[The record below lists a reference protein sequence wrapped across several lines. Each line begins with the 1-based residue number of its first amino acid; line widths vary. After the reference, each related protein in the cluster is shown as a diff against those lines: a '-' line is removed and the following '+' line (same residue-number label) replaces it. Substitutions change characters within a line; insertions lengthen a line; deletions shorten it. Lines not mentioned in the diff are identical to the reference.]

1 MTEYAN
7 LGGGHYTCSECGR
20 TVFGSVPCDHGKRE
34 GKMNDQMTKNEIYKV
49 AIEKWGIPSQL
60 EMMVE
65 ECAELIQ
72 ALQKLKRVDAS
83 NEFLIDGATEHICEE
98 IADVEILI
106 EQMREIFTDKRIDYH
121 KEQKLFR
128 LRKLIS

>member
-1 MTEYAN
+1 
-7 LGGGHYTCSECGR
+7 
-20 TVFGSVPCDHGKRE
+20 
-34 GKMNDQMTKNEIYKV
+34 MTKTEMYKI
-49 AIEKWGIPSQL
+49 AIEKWGVSSQL

-72 ALQKLKRVDAS
+72 ALQKLKRVNAS
-83 NEFLIDGATEHICEE
+83 NEFLIEGATEHICEE

-106 EQMREIFTDKRIDYH
+106 EQMRQIFTDKRIDYH